1 MARASLESPQAP
13 CQDAISVFGEYRYGC
28 MTVRDHVAAESAS
41 EHIVQFFDS
50 DESRVETVAGYLAE
64 GYRRRE
70 PLIVI
75 ARSSNWTAIVDHLQ
89 SLDVPV
95 QKLIARKTLLFKDAA
110 DTLRQLSRNGVP
122 DAEAFDA
129 VIAPAVLGMRRRG
142 RVRAYGEMVDIL
154 AQQTDMADVL
164 RLEHFWN
171 DLAER
176 TALSLMCGYS
186 AAHFVATNTH
196 AALRHICRAHTH
208 VQRSLADP
216 LASWLLTSAHPG
228 GGGSATLH

>member
-1 MARASLESPQAP
+1 MAVGP
-13 CQDAISVFGEYRYGC
+13 CQDARSVFGEYRYEC
-28 MTVRDHVAAESAS
+28 MTVRDRVVAGAAS

-64 GYRRRE
+64 GYRRGE
-70 PLIVI
+70 PLVVV
-75 ARSSNWTAIVDHLQ
+75 ARSSNWTAIVEHLQ
-89 SLDVPV
+89 ALNVPV
-95 QKLIARKTLLFKDAA
+95 QKLIAREALLFKDAT

-122 DAEAFDA
+122 DAGAFEAL
-129 VIAPAVLGMRRRG
+129 IAPAVLRMARRG

-154 AQQTDMADVL
+154 AQRTDMLDVL

-208 VQRSLADP
+208 VHRSTADP
-216 LASWLLTSAHPG
+216 LASWLLASAHPG
-228 GGGSATLH
+228 SGESATLN

>member
-1 MARASLESPQAP
+1 
-13 CQDAISVFGEYRYGC
+13 
-28 MTVRDHVAAESAS
+28 MTVRDRVVTGAAS

-50 DESRVETVAGYLAE
+50 DESRAETVAGYLAE
-64 GYRRRE
+64 GYRRGE

-75 ARSSNWTAIVDHLQ
+75 ARSSNWTAMVEHLQ
-89 SLDVPV
+89 ALKVPV
-95 QKLIARKTLLFKDAA
+95 HKLIAREVLLFKDAT

-122 DAEAFDA
+122 DAGAFEA
-129 VIAPAVLGMRRRG
+129 VIAPAVLRMARRG

-154 AQQTDMADVL
+154 AQRTDMPDVL

-208 VQRSLADP
+208 VHRSTADP
-216 LASWLLTSAHPG
+216 LASWLLASAHPG
-228 GGGSATLH
+228 SGESATLN